1 MEQRVRWLRVAYWVG
16 AVLDAIAAVY
26 LWILAL
32 AGGYNLDFAWTAL
45 LMTGW
50 TALLIWADRD
60 PIARKDVLPMTS
72 GLLLLRV
79 GYTVWMTVVG
89 RAALADT
96 AITIVWSLALAVFFA
111 AIYHHAPAQ
120 TTRRPALG

>member
-1 MEQRVRWLRVAYWVG
+1 MEQRVRWLRIAYWVG

-32 AGGYNLDFAWTAL
+32 AGSYNLDFAWTAL

-96 AITIVWSLALAVFFA
+96 AITIVWSLALTVFFA